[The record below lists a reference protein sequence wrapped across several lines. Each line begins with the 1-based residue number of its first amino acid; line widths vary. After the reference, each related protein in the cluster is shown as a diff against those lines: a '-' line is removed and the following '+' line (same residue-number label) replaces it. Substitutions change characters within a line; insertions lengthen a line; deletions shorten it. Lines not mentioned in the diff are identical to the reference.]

1 MRFKQLP
8 EWLSWLEGLH
18 PTEIDL
24 GLTRI
29 QQVFTQLNPA
39 KLGKR
44 VVTVAGTNGKGSTIA
59 MLQAI
64 LQQAGYRVGVYTS
77 PHFLRYN
84 ERVVINGQP
93 VSDSQLI
100 AAFHAVDIARKD
112 ISLTY
117 FEFGSLA
124 AFWLFQ
130 QQPLDVVLLEVGL
143 GGRLDAVNIIDPDV
157 AVVTSIGLDHENFLG
172 NELNTIAWE
181 KTGIVRSGIPLIYGD
196 ETLYPSVI
204 QRAETEPFQLLCK
217 GQHFTAEQQTK
228 TWIFKGKTNVD
239 EAGEVVDCEIPDLPY
254 PSLPFTNALTVLQTL
269 QLLSLQVPYEAI
281 VKGLMGASLLGRLQI
296 EHVTIKDKPVKLILD
311 VAHNPAAA
319 HMVAQRLKQAHHS
332 QRAVFAV
339 LADKDVE
346 GIVAAMTPVINHWY
360 ISQVDAERAFPID
373 GLQAIFANQA
383 IKNVQSF
390 SQIKF
395 AIEQAVQDA
404 EPNEEIIVLGSFYT
418 VAETLALIPCWVE
431 EQQ

>member
-1 MRFKQLP
+1 MRCKQLT
-8 EWLSWLEGLH
+8 EWLSWLESLH

-39 KLGKR
+39 KLGKW
-44 VVTVAGTNGKGSTIA
+44 VITVAGTNGKGSTIA

-77 PHFLRYN
+77 PHFLHYN
-84 ERVVINGQP
+84 ERVVIEGQP

-100 AAFHAVDIARKD
+100 EAFHAVDLARKET
-112 ISLTY
+112 SLTY
-117 FEFGSLA
+117 FEFGTLA

-143 GGRLDAVNIIDPDV
+143 GGRLDAVNIIDPDI
-157 AVVTSIGLDHENFLG
+157 AVVTSIGLDHESFLG
-172 NELNTIAWE
+172 NDLNTIAWE
-181 KTGIVRSGIPLIYGD
+181 KTGIARPDAPLIYGD

-204 QRAETEPFQLLCK
+204 QRAEAEQFQLLVK
-217 GQHFTAEQQTK
+217 GKDFIAEQQAN
-228 TWIFKGKTNVD
+228 TWVFKGKTNID
-239 EAGEVVDCEIPDLPY
+239 RAGKVVDCEIPGLPY

-269 QLLSLQVPYEAI
+269 QQLPLSIPYEAI
-281 VKGLMGASLLGRLQI
+281 VNGLMSARLLGRLQV
-296 EHVTIKDKPVKLILD
+296 EQVRIKGKPVRLILD

-319 HMVAQRLKQAHHS
+319 EMIAQRLQQTYQAR
-332 QRAVFAV
+332 RAVFAV

-346 GIVAAMTPVINHWY
+346 GIVAAMTPVIDHWY
-360 ISQVDAERAFPID
+360 ISQVDAERALSVEALKAVFA
-373 GLQAIFANQA
+373 GQAIE
-383 IKNVQSF
+383 NVQPF
-390 SQIKF
+390 KQVRL
-395 AIEQAVQDA
+395 AIEQAVKEA

-418 VAETLALIPCWVE
+418 VAETLAFIPCWVE
-431 EQQ
+431 EQK